1 MIYLLAIFIGIPLI
15 ELALLIK
22 LGGAIGM
29 AKTLLIVVGT
39 GIAGAALARSQG
51 FAILSRIQVDLEAG
65 HLPTDDLANGA
76 CVLAGGLLLLT
87 PGLLTDTV
95 GFALLVPPTREIIKE
110 AAKRY
115 VQGKLDRGEV
125 IVVTPRSGPSDRL
138 R

>member
-1 MIYLLAIFIGIPLI
+1 MALLLALFG
-15 ELALLIK
+15 ALK
-22 LGGAIGM
+22 
-29 AKTLLIVVGT
+29 
-39 GIAGAALARSQG
+39 
-51 FAILSRIQVDLEAG
+51 
-65 HLPTDDLANGA
+65 TDDLANGA

-125 IVVTPRSGPSDRL
+125 IVVTPRTGRSDRL